1 MANDA
6 LRDGQAAPLGVEEKV
21 RDLSEFSDILNQE
34 IKPRTDEG
42 KRNVERAIA
51 ALVGEALADQTLI
64 EGNVL
69 ATLDAMLAKL
79 DQKLSDQT
87 NAILHAPEFQ
97 ALESTWRGLAY
108 TLKNSETDASL
119 QVKVLNMS
127 KDELIDM
134 AIDHAGDDWEQSPM
148 HKWVYE
154 ENLGTLGGM
163 PFGTIVG
170 DYYFDHGSADV
181 AALRFMGKIS
191 EASLAPFV
199 AGTAPGLFGRD
210 SWNELTEIP
219 DLGELF
225 VNAEYAQWNS
235 LRDSE
240 NARFIALAMPRAMV
254 REPYAPGSTSVVK
267 EFNFVEDTDGHE
279 GTQYGWMNAAHPMAV
294 NINRAFKEHGW
305 TVRIRGVTSG
315 GEVTNLPIHMFDT
328 GDGAQDMK
336 CPTEISI
343 TDRREGELSKAGI
356 MGLIHRKNTDKAA
369 FIGAQT
375 LYKPKQYVDDQA
387 TASDNMSSRLPY
399 IFAVSRFSHYL
410 KAMVRDK
417 IGQSPTRAQ
426 LETDLQTWINKYVT
440 GNPESADEQ
449 QKAKKP
455 LAGAKVEVIE
465 DELNP
470 GYYTGKFYLKPHFQ
484 MEGMDIG
491 MSLVSKLPSK

>member
-6 LRDGQAAPLGVEEKV
+6 LKDQQSTAASVQEQV
-21 RDLSEFSDILNQE
+21 RDLSEFADILKQE

-42 KRNVERAIA
+42 KKAVDSALA
-51 ALVGEALADQTLI
+51 ALVGEAMADQV
-64 EGNVL
+64 EFDGNVL
-69 ATLDAMLAKL
+69 ARIDSILARLDKKL
-79 DQKLSDQT
+79 TDQT
-87 NAILHAPEFQ
+87 NAILHDPTFQEF
-97 ALESTWRGLAY
+97 ESTWRGLAY
-108 TLKNSETDASL
+108 TLRNSETDASL
-119 QVKVLNMS
+119 QVKVLNIS
-127 KDELIDM
+127 KEELSDM
-134 AIDHAGDDWEQSPM
+134 AIDYADDDWEQSPL
-148 HKWVYE
+148 HKLVYE
-154 ENLGTLGGM
+154 QNLGTLGGM
-163 PFGTIVG
+163 PFGTLVG

-181 AALRFMGKIS
+181 NTLRFMGKIS
-191 EASLAPFV
+191 EASLAPFIS
-199 AGTAPGLFGRD
+199 GTAPTLFGRD

-225 VNAEYAQWNS
+225 INAEYAQWNS

-240 NARFIALAMPRAMV
+240 NARFLAMAMPRAMA
-254 REPYAPGSTSVVK
+254 RQPYGPGSTSVVK
-267 EFNFVEDTDGHE
+267 EFDFVEETDGHE
-279 GTQYGWMNAAHPMAV
+279 GNMYGWMNAAHAMAV

-315 GEVTNLPIHMFDT
+315 GEVTNLPIHLFDS
-328 GDGAQDMK
+328 GDGTKDMK

-375 LYKPKQYVDDQA
+375 LYKPKQYVDDAA

-426 LETDLQTWINKYVT
+426 LESDLQAWINKYVT
-440 GNPESADEQ
+440 GNPESATEME
-449 QKAKKP
+449 KAKKP
-455 LAGAKVEVIE
+455 LAGAKVQVIE

-491 MSLVSKLPSK
+491 MSLVSKLPAK